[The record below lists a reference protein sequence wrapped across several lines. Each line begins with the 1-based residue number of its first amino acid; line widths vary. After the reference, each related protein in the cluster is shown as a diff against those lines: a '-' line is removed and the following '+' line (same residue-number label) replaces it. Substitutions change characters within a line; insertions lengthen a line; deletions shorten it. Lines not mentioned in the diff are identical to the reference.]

1 MIDCKLSESTLI
13 ASRRDELGHMIVSW
27 NRAFAGNGWMFID
40 LVIGSRPKVCE
51 LVEDK
56 RNTSRLQ
63 NRVPLRYL
71 KMQVWT
77 SRVTAVAEAP
87 QNVSAPYIVI
97 RKAYMVIR
105 KKTTSVGKN
114 RVVDDKRIRS
124 SPLNFRFG
132 LGP

>member
-87 QNVSAPYIVI
+87 QNVSAPY
-97 RKAYMVIR
+97 MVVR

-124 SPLNFRFG
+124 
-132 LGP
+132 